1 MPQFDTARWRVISP
15 LLDDLLDADEAQWEA
30 MLARL
35 RRDNPALADEIT
47 VLLGQRAALVTLD
60 FLEGSAIDFA
70 SAPSVAGRVIGNYT
84 LERPLGEGG
93 MGAVWLAKRSD
104 GRFEGY
110 AAVKLLNL
118 GLFMRE
124 GADRFR
130 HEGSVLARL
139 THPNIARLF
148 DAGIAVGGQPYLV
161 LEYVDGEPIDRWC
174 DVRSLD
180 IEARLRLFV
189 EVLAA
194 VAHAHSNLIL
204 HRDLKPSNIMVAKD
218 GQVKLLDFGIAKLL
232 DEQQQAAPATRQ
244 QYLAHLTERAFTLDY
259 AAPEQVQGGVVTMA
273 TDVYALGVLLYVL
286 LSGTHPTT
294 TGSTASKLER
304 LHAIVDNEPTRLS
317 ETVLRSSS
325 IIGNR
330 LARRRAR
337 MLRGDLDNIIAKA
350 LKKAPA
356 ERYRSAD
363 AMADDIQ
370 RYLDGRPVLAQ
381 ANGAWYYARKFVARH
396 AVGVGAVAAI
406 LFSLLAG
413 TTVALWQAE
422 VARREA
428 RRAQAVQDFLT
439 DVFLVNT
446 YDQPDP
452 LKAQS
457 ITARELL
464 MTGTQRIQTA
474 LADAPE
480 VKVEVLRTL
489 GGLLHEFG
497 LYDEAVTLQRDRI
510 DLLRS
515 LHGAED
521 VRVAEA
527 LLEAADAMEM
537 SAFINDREAAITE
550 AQRIVAASDAVE
562 PSIRAELFFQLA
574 KMLQYTDWPRSAE
587 NAKQATALFRQQGLL
602 GRAAESLSLQGD
614 AAEEMNDQAAAEQ
627 AFSDSLD
634 LAKGLTRDRNRVL
647 PLVQMRLASV
657 QGERLKID
665 DADRNFRE
673 AVAAAER
680 LYGREHSVYLDIL
693 YNYGTFLGQNSRTT
707 EAVPVLRQVLETHQ
721 RTKGEN
727 DAYQGTQ
734 FLSLLGMILVDHGRA
749 EEGQDFMERAIELK
763 RNADRNNLALAAF
776 LHLAARAPMETGDM
790 ALATAH
796 LDEARTI
803 IAAHDEASG
812 QDLARRNKLE
822 RARLAFRANRP
833 AEALQ
838 LFQEV
843 MGASEDP
850 PQTRQELMYRVLLA
864 EIQAQHGDMQAADRL
879 SQSARDAIEHL
890 GLTRAAAREVA
901 RLDMIDGK
909 VRLARSDAEGAST
922 LLRRALAT
930 RQALLDAS
938 SPLVAETQLELARAR
953 KQAGDAQE
961 AKALL
966 RDARA
971 IIATHRGVAPLIADA
986 EWRASR

>member
-1 MPQFDTARWRVISP
+1 LPKFDTARWRVISP
-15 LLDDLLDADEAQWEA
+15 LLDELLDADEARREA
-30 MLARL
+30 MLADL
-35 RRDNPALADEIT
+35 RRENPALAED
-47 VLLGQRAALVTLD
+47 VAALLGQRSAIVPAD
-60 FLEGSAIDFA
+60 FLEGSAVDFA
-70 SAPSVAGRVIGNYT
+70 SAPTLAGRVIGNYT

-93 MGAVWLAKRSD
+93 MGVVWLARRSD
-104 GRFEGY
+104 GRFDGF

-139 THPNIARLF
+139 TQPNIARLF
-148 DAGIAVGGQPYLV
+148 DAGIAEGGQPYLV

-174 DVRSLD
+174 DGQSLD
-180 IEARLRLFV
+180 IKARLRLFLD
-189 EVLAA
+189 VLAA

-204 HRDLKPSNIMVAKD
+204 HRDLKPSNILVAKG

-232 DEQQQAAPATRQ
+232 DEQQQVAPATQ
-244 QYLAHLTERAFTLDY
+244 QGYLSHLTERAFTLDY

-286 LSGTHPTT
+286 LSGAHPTS
-294 TGSTASKLER
+294 TGDTASRLER
-304 LHAIVDNEPTRLS
+304 LHAIVDNEPTRVS
-317 ETVLRSSS
+317 DAVLRSSS
-325 IIGNR
+325 VMGGQP
-330 LARRRAR
+330 ARRRAR

-381 ANGAWYYARKFVARH
+381 TNGAWYYTRKFVARH
-396 AVGVGAVAAI
+396 AFAVGATAAI
-406 LFSLLAG
+406 LISLLVG
-413 TTVALWQAE
+413 TTVALRQAE

-428 RRAQAVQDFLT
+428 RKAQAVQGFLT

-457 ITARELL
+457 TTARELL

-480 VKVEVLRTL
+480 VKAEVLHTL
-489 GGLLHEFG
+489 GGLLQEFG
-497 LYDEAVTLQRDRI
+497 LYDEAVTLQRNRI

-515 LHGAED
+515 LHGAND
-521 VRVAEA
+521 VHVAEA
-527 LLEAADAMEM
+527 LLETADAMEM
-537 SAFINDREAAITE
+537 SAFINDRQALITE
-550 AQRIVAASDAVE
+550 AQRIVAASDAVK
-562 PSIRAELFFQLA
+562 PPTRAELFFQLA
-574 KMLQYTDWPRSAE
+574 KVLQYTDWPRSAD
-587 NAKQATALFRQQGLL
+587 NAKQATALFREQGML

-614 AAEEMNDQAAAEQ
+614 AAEEMNDQAAAER
-627 AFSDSLD
+627 AFGDSLD
-634 LAKGLTRDRNRVL
+634 IAKGLTRDRNRVL

-673 AVAAAER
+673 AIAAAER

-721 RTKGEN
+721 RTKGDN

-734 FLSLLGMILVDHGRA
+734 FLSLLGMMLVEHGRA
-749 EEGQDFMERAIELK
+749 EEGQDFLERAIELK
-763 RNADRNNLALAAF
+763 RSADRNNLALAAF
-776 LHLAARAPMETGDM
+776 LHLAARAPMETGDI

-796 LDEARTI
+796 LEEARTI
-803 IAAHDEASG
+803 IAAHDEESG
-812 QDLARRNKLE
+812 QDLALRNKLE

-838 LFQEV
+838 HFQEF
-843 MGASEDP
+843 MGESADP
-850 PQTRQELMYRVLLA
+850 PQTRQSLMYRILLA
-864 EIQAQHGDMQAADRL
+864 EIQAQNGDVQAATQS
-879 SQSARDAIEHL
+879 SQSARDAIERL
-890 GLTRAAAREVA
+890 GLTKSAEREVA
-901 RLDMIDGK
+901 RLDIVDGK
-909 VRLARSDAEGAST
+909 VRLAKSDADGAAT
-922 LLRRALAT
+922 LFQRALAT
-930 RQALLDAS
+930 RQALLDAN
-938 SPLVAETQLELARAR
+938 SPPVAEAKLELARAR

-971 IIATHRGVAPLIADA
+971 IIATHRGVAPLIVDA
-986 EWRASR
+986 ERRASQ

>member
-1 MPQFDTARWRVISP
+1 LRQFDTARWRVISP
-15 LLDDLLDADEAQWEA
+15 LLDELLDADEARRETL
-30 MLARL
+30 LAQL
-35 RRDNPALADEIT
+35 RHENPALAAD
-47 VLLGQRAALVTLD
+47 VAALLGQRAAILTED
-60 FLEGSAIDFA
+60 FLEGSAVDFA
-70 SAPSVAGRVIGNYT
+70 SAPTLAGRVIGNYT

-93 MGAVWLAKRSD
+93 MGVVWLAKRSD
-104 GRFEGY
+104 GRFEGF

-139 THPNIARLF
+139 THPDIARLF
-148 DAGIAVGGQPYLV
+148 DAGIAEGGQPYLV

-174 DVRSLD
+174 DAQSLD
-180 IEARLRLFV
+180 IKARLRLFMD
-189 EVLAA
+189 VLAA

-204 HRDLKPSNIMVAKD
+204 HRDLKPSNILVARG

-232 DEQQQAAPATRQ
+232 DEQQQAAPATQ
-244 QYLAHLTERAFTLDY
+244 QAYLNHLTERAFTLDY

-286 LSGTHPTT
+286 LSGAHPTS
-294 TGSTASKLER
+294 TGNTASRLER

-317 ETVLRSSS
+317 DAVLRSSTV
-325 IIGNR
+325 IGGQP
-330 LARRRAR
+330 ARRRAR

-350 LKKAPA
+350 LQKAPA

-381 ANGAWYYARKFVARH
+381 ANGAWYYTRKFVVRH
-396 AVGVGAVAAI
+396 AFAVGAIAAV
-406 LFSLLAG
+406 LLSLLAG

-428 RRAQAVQDFLT
+428 RKAQAVQGFLT

-457 ITARELL
+457 TTARELL

-480 VKVEVLRTL
+480 IKVEVLRTL
-489 GGLLHEFG
+489 GGLLQEFG
-497 LYDEAVTLQRDRI
+497 LYDEAVTLQRTRI

-515 LHGAED
+515 LHGAND
-521 VRVAEA
+521 ARVAEA

-537 SAFINDREAAITE
+537 SAFINDREALITE
-550 AQRIVAASDAVE
+550 AQRIVAASDAAK
-562 PSIRAELFFQLA
+562 PSTRAELFFQLA
-574 KMLQYTDWPRSAE
+574 KVLQYTDWPRSAD
-587 NAKQATALFRQQGLL
+587 NARQATALFREQGML

-614 AAEEMNDQAAAEQ
+614 AAEEMNDQAAAER
-627 AFSDSLD
+627 AFGDSLD
-634 LAKGLTRDRNRVL
+634 IAKGLTRDRNRVL

-707 EAVPVLRQVLETHQ
+707 QAVPVLRQVLETHQ
-721 RTKGEN
+721 RTKGDN

-734 FLSLLGMILVDHGRA
+734 FLSLLGMILVEHGRA
-749 EEGQDFMERAIELK
+749 EEGQEFLERAIELK
-763 RNADRNNLALAAF
+763 RSADRNNLALAAF
-776 LHLAARAPMETGDM
+776 LHLAARAPMETGDI

-803 IAAHDEASG
+803 IAAHEKESS
-812 QDLARRNKLE
+812 QDLALRNKLE

-838 LFQEV
+838 LFQEFT
-843 MGASEDP
+843 GDSADP
-850 PQTRQELMYRVLLA
+850 PQTRQALMYRILLA
-864 EIQAQHGDMQAADRL
+864 EIQAQNGDMQAATQS
-879 SQSARDAIEHL
+879 SQSARDAIERL
-890 GLTRAAAREVA
+890 GLAKPAEREIA
-901 RLDMIDGK
+901 RLDIVEGK
-909 VRLARSDAEGAST
+909 IQLARSAADGATT
-922 LLRRALAT
+922 LFRRALAT
-930 RQALLDAS
+930 RQALLDAN
-938 SPLVAETQLELARAR
+938 SPPVAEAQLELARAR

-971 IIATHRGVAPLIADA
+971 IIATHRGVAPLIVDA
-986 EWRASR
+986 ERRASQ

>member
-1 MPQFDTARWRVISP
+1 LPQFDTARWRVISP
-15 LLDDLLDADEAQWEA
+15 LLDALLDADEARREA
-30 MLARL
+30 MLAEL
-35 RRDNPALADEIT
+35 RRENPALAAEIAA
-47 VLLGQRAALVTLD
+47 LLGQRAAIATAD

-70 SAPSVAGRVIGNYT
+70 SAPTLAGRVIGNYT

-93 MGAVWLAKRSD
+93 MGIVWLAKRSD

-124 GADRFR
+124 GAERFR

-148 DAGIAVGGQPYLV
+148 DAGIAEGGQPYLV

-174 DVRSLD
+174 DRQSLN
-180 IEARLRLFV
+180 IKARLRLFLD
-189 EVLAA
+189 VLAA

-204 HRDLKPSNIMVAKD
+204 HRDLKPSNILVAQG

-232 DEQQQAAPATRQ
+232 DEQQQAAPATQ
-244 QYLAHLTERAFTLDY
+244 QAYLTHLTERAFTLDY

-286 LSGTHPTT
+286 LSGTHPTS
-294 TGSTASKLER
+294 TGDTASRLER
-304 LHAIVDNEPTRLS
+304 LHAIVDNEPTRVS
-317 ETVLRSSS
+317 DAVLRSSS
-325 IIGNR
+325 VIGGQP
-330 LARRRAR
+330 ARRRAR
-337 MLRGDLDNIIAKA
+337 VLRGDLDNIIAKA

-396 AVGVGAVAAI
+396 AFAVGATAAVLI
-406 LFSLLAG
+406 SLLAG
-413 TTVALWQAE
+413 TTVALRQAE

-428 RRAQAVQDFLT
+428 RKAQAVQGFLT

-452 LKAQS
+452 LKAQGT
-457 ITARELL
+457 TARELL
-464 MTGTQRIQTA
+464 IAGTQRIQTA

-480 VKVEVLRTL
+480 VKVEVLHTL
-489 GGLLHEFG
+489 GGLLLEFG
-497 LYDEAVTLQRDRI
+497 LYDEAVTLQRNRI

-515 LHGAED
+515 LHGAND

-527 LLEAADAMEM
+527 LLETADAMEM
-537 SAFINDREAAITE
+537 SAFSNDREALITE
-550 AQRIVAASDAVE
+550 AQRIVAASDAVK
-562 PSIRAELFFQLA
+562 PTTRAELFFQLA
-574 KMLQYTDWPRSAE
+574 KLLQYSDWPRSAD
-587 NAKQATALFRQQGLL
+587 NAKQATALFREQGLL

-614 AAEEMNDQAAAEQ
+614 AAEEMNDQAAAER
-627 AFSDSLD
+627 AFGDSLD
-634 LAKGLTRDRNRVL
+634 IAKGLTRDRNRVL

-673 AVAAAER
+673 AIAAAER

-693 YNYGTFLGQNSRTT
+693 YNYGTFLGQNSRTS

-721 RTKGEN
+721 RTKGDN

-734 FLSLLGMILVDHGRA
+734 FLSLLGMILVEHGRA
-749 EEGQDFMERAIELK
+749 EAGQDFMERAIELK
-763 RNADRNNLALAAF
+763 RSADRNNLALAAF
-776 LHLAARAPMETGDM
+776 LHLAARAPMETGDI

-796 LDEARTI
+796 LEEARTI
-803 IAAHDEASG
+803 IAAHDEESG
-812 QDLARRNKLE
+812 RDLALRNKLE

-838 LFQEV
+838 LFQEF
-843 MGASEDP
+843 MGAAEDP
-850 PQTRQELMYRVLLA
+850 PQTRQALMYRILLA
-864 EIQAQHGDMQAADRL
+864 EIQAQNGDVQAATRS
-879 SQSARDAIEHL
+879 SQSARDAIERL
-890 GLTRAAAREVA
+890 GLAKPAAREIA
-901 RLDMIDGK
+901 RLDIVEGK
-909 VRLARSDAEGAST
+909 IRLAKADADGATT
-922 LLRRALAT
+922 LFRRALAT
-930 RQALLDAS
+930 RQALLDAN
-938 SPLVAETQLELARAR
+938 SPPVAEAQLELARAR

-971 IIATHRGVAPLIADA
+971 IIATHRGVAPLIVDA
-986 EWRASR
+986 ERRASQ